1 MSGNIKRCSTCRMS
15 AYYAN
20 QPLPDT
26 NARGPAMTQRP
37 ASTALL
43 TIDSEDRYQN
53 YNDAND
59 NPTSPYN
66 FTIRKNENLMAG
78 FFTRLAVTEVN
89 FPWTIPN
96 INPRT
101 YQIEVSYDISGSLT
115 AFASLLI
122 TPGFYTP
129 IQLAQELQ
137 RKIRLLDPGLSAF
150 TMVYGNTSVGFPGPI
165 PNFTYKTNVANNT
178 IGFSPLPY
186 NTQAYPYPPTSK
198 QLFNVLG
205 FTDANSNLLPQSSG
219 KETYCQSI
227 RYVDIVCNQL
237 TSVSALKD
245 QTSQAVVRD
254 MLCRIYLGD
263 GNGSGQSTVSAD
275 ASGANGIT
283 FCPPGCAP
291 LTIYRNFTNPKQ
303 IQWLPNQNIPGFLQF
318 QIYDDTGVILSD
330 TMGGTGGI
338 DWSMTILVT
347 EN

>member
-1 MSGNIKRCSTCRMS
+1 MNRM
-15 AYYAN
+15 AFYPV

-26 NARGPAMTQRP
+26 NARSPTITVRP

-43 TIDSEDRYQN
+43 TIDSEDRYKDYDDSN
-53 YNDAND
+53 L
-59 NPTSPYN
+59 NPSSPYN

-96 INPRT
+96 INTRT
-101 YQIEVSYDISGSLT
+101 YQIEVSYDISGAFT
-115 AFASLLI
+115 AFTPLLI
-122 TPGFYTP
+122 TPGFYKP

-165 PNFTYKTNVANNT
+165 PTFTYNTNVPGNT

-186 NTQAYPYPPTSK
+186 NTSDYPYPPTSK

-205 FTDANSNLLPQSSG
+205 FTDANSNLLQSSGG

-227 RYVDIVCNQL
+227 RYIDIVCNQL

-245 QTSQAVVRD
+245 QTSQTIVRD
-254 MLCRIYLGD
+254 MLCRVYLGD
-263 GNGSGQSTVSAD
+263 GNGTGQSTVSAD
-275 ASGANGIT
+275 ASGVNGIT
-283 FCPPGCAP
+283 FCPPGCEP

-303 IQWLPNQNIPGFLQF
+303 IQWIPNQNIGGFLQF

-330 TMGGTGGI
+330 TMDNGGI
-338 DWSMTILVT
+338 DWSMTILVS